1 MDSELKLYQ
10 QVKAKLDKHPR
21 DVQVRTLQWVA
32 SKLHEEHEAKTTAVE
47 PPPAE

>member
-1 MDSELKLYQ
+1 MDNELKLYQ

-32 SKLHEEHEAKTTAVE
+32 SKLHEEHEAKLEAAAPPVE
-47 PPPAE
+47 